1 MKRYQ
6 IKVLRRGDT
15 VLSVQDFQIVVRRA
29 RGEVDI
35 IRFSFDEHGL
45 PRIDTDTMVT
55 ITFGDGSIEM
65 SDSPSGKSSSH
76 RETSDVS
83 KKAAPSRRRK
93 DNRETIV
100 GTF

>member
-6 IKVLRRGDT
+6 IKVLKRGDT
-15 VLSVQDFQIVVRRA
+15 VLSVQDNQIVVRRA
-29 RGEVDI
+29 RGEVDL

-55 ITFGDGSIEM
+55 ITFGDGTIEISDAPSAKSSAHGEA
-65 SDSPSGKSSSH
+65 SDSP
-76 RETSDVS
+76 
-83 KKAAPSRRRK
+83 KKPVTSRRRK
-93 DNRETIV
+93 GNRETIV